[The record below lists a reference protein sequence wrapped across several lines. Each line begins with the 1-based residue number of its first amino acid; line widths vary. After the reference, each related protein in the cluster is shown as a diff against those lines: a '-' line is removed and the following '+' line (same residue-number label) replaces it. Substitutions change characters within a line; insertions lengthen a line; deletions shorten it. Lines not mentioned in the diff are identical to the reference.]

1 VTQFGDWFDPRLG
14 AVPDALPD
22 DPIADPASEVSAWN
36 IANALTVFRLALV
49 PVFIVVLFHGGG
61 HLTSWRIWGWAVFAL
76 ASLTDRFDGDIARRR
91 GLITEFGK
99 LADPIADKALIG
111 SALVAFSILGDLQWW
126 ITIVMVVREVGV
138 TLLRFWVI
146 RHGVIAASRGGKLKT
161 LLQTVATGLYV
172 LPLHGWLHEA
182 AVALMLVAVV
192 VALITGADYLAR
204 ALRLRRG
211 GRTVAVR

>member
-1 VTQFGDWFDPRLG
+1 M
-14 AVPDALPD
+14 PD